1 MIIKHEFS
9 NNITTPKREQFF
21 SFFMQLKSGIE
32 ILKETLNIE
41 DEAESGDLDPFDE
54 LDALG
59 MQKINDLQG
68 LVNFARGSYSAK
80 PAMYVCARDTLA
92 HLKNYNKLLSDYVG
106 FGMFLDEESR
116 AVLRNTST
124 KIISE
129 MAYMLWFEFDLD
141 VHEEK
146 IANGEDY
153 IDEIVKMYC
162 DTYSVSVE
170 QIVKFAKDT
179 RQAFPFHLSIF
190 DDYPELEEDFE
201 AIMGPDLG
209 ALIGVDLTIEQV
221 RKIISGAMTPE
232 ELLAQVASYG
242 EDLKELDQF

>member
-1 MIIKHEFS
+1 MK
-9 NNITTPKREQFF
+9 
-21 SFFMQLKSGIE
+21 QLRC
-32 ILKETLNIE
+32 TVTHTVY
-41 DEAESGDLDPFDE
+41 A
-54 LDALG
+54 
-59 MQKINDLQG
+59 
-68 LVNFARGSYSAK
+68 
-80 PAMYVCARDTLA
+80 
-92 HLKNYNKLLSDYVG
+92 
-106 FGMFLDEESR
+106 
-116 AVLRNTST
+116 
-124 KIISE
+124 
-129 MAYMLWFEFDLD
+129 
-141 VHEEK
+141 
-146 IANGEDY
+146 
-153 IDEIVKMYC
+153 
-162 DTYSVSVE
+162 E